1 MTSNSKNS
9 NIASV
14 FSGLFFLA
22 IAATLLYLTW
32 SLRSDAQGRELN
44 VSLGDLYENKI
55 GYGDYIT
62 LMDTGV
68 VISAASDIV
77 DEDGK
82 PFGRA
87 FILNGVPDYVFLV
100 ETGEALMDTTE
111 SMIIPL
117 QPGTLIAP
125 AFKARVN
132 TESDAA
138 PKGLREFAT
147 QNGLSTGKNVYSLQ
161 AGLSKADN
169 SVPFYITMAFG
180 ILALIFSVSSW
191 VGMTRKR

>member
-1 MTSNSKNS
+1 MTTQSKNS
-9 NIASV
+9 NIVSV

-22 IAATLLYLTW
+22 IAAVLLYLTW

-68 VISAASDIV
+68 VISSASDIV

-87 FILNGVPDYVFLV
+87 FILNGIPDYIFLV
-100 ETGEALMDTTE
+100 ETGEALMDTTK

-117 QPGTLIAP
+117 QAGTLIAS

-147 QNGLSTGKNVYSLQ
+147 QNGLSTGKPVYSLQ
-161 AGLSKADN
+161 AGLSKSDN
-169 SVPFYITMAFG
+169 SVPFYITMGFG

-191 VGMTRKR
+191 AGMMKKK

>member
-1 MTSNSKNS
+1 MTTQSKNS
-9 NIASV
+9 NIVSV

-22 IAATLLYLTW
+22 IAAVLLYLTW

-62 LMDTGV
+62 FMDTGV
-68 VISAASDIV
+68 VISSASDIV

-87 FILNGVPDYVFLV
+87 FILNGIPDYIFLV
-100 ETGEALMDTTE
+100 ETGEALMDTTK

-117 QPGTLIAP
+117 QAGTLIAS

-147 QNGLSTGKNVYSLQ
+147 QNGLSTGKPVYSLQ
-161 AGLSKADN
+161 AGLSKSDN
-169 SVPFYITMAFG
+169 SVPFYITMGFG

-191 VGMTRKR
+191 AGMMKKK

>member
-1 MTSNSKNS
+1 MTNKSKNS

-14 FSGLFFLA
+14 FSGVFFLA
-22 IAATLLYLTW
+22 IAVTLLYLTW
-32 SLRSDAQGRELN
+32 SLRTDAQGRELN

-55 GYGDYIT
+55 SYGDYIT

-68 VISAASDIV
+68 VISSASDIV

-82 PFGRA
+82 PLGRA
-87 FILNGVPDYVFLV
+87 FILNGIPDYIFLV
-100 ETGEALMDTTE
+100 ETDEALMDTTE

-132 TESDAA
+132 TESDAT

-147 QNGLSTGKNVYSLQ
+147 QNGLSTGKPVYSLQ
-161 AGLSKADN
+161 AGLSKSDN
-169 SVPFYITMAFG
+169 SVPFYITMGFG

-191 VGMTRKR
+191 VGMMKAK